1 MAIHLLQ
8 TDVHFVSF
16 RSESDGGGSNDDC
29 MHVQRLQC
37 GRAVCSLISRPA
49 LCCFFTILEVLES
62 WLGNET
68 RRIGKTDSLIVH
80 VGRKWTAVLGVIKTY
95 SPHYERNK
103 VSAFESLVLCSDV
116 QVCRRWLQLCS
127 LPELWRAHCSE
138 LGEKEGV
145 GDLAN
150 AVEATS
156 LASGGGR
163 DGEKVGK
170 EGEVVI
176 DWKRAYRN
184 LSRVTAR
191 IKTLVVQAGVCVCV
205 CVWGGGS

>member
-1 MAIHLLQ
+1 VAILQ
-8 TDVHFVSF
+8 TDVHFVLS
-16 RSESDGGGSNDDC
+16 SGPESGGRGSNDDC
-29 MHVQRLQC
+29 MHLQC
-37 GRAVCSLISRPA
+37 VFSVEEQYIVLFPGLYPA
-49 LCCFFTILEVLES
+49 LCI
-62 WLGNET
+62 NQ
-68 RRIGKTDSLIVH
+68 I
-80 VGRKWTAVLGVIKTY
+80 
-95 SPHYERNK
+95 
-103 VSAFESLVLCSDV
+103 SLVLCSDA
-116 QVCRRWLQLCS
+116 QVCCRWLQLCS

-170 EGEVVI
+170 EREVVI
-176 DWKRAYRN
+176 DWKRAYRD

-191 IKTLVVQAGVCVCV
+191 IKTLVVQAGVCVCAL
-205 CVWGGGS
+205 WGGGHRCDVSTPPSSYPSSLPFFLSPFLPSSFVHQPRQPLN